1 MMATATIMTRRAM
14 QSFAVNGTEVFD
26 LVVSCDLADE
36 DCFAAARLSSTS
48 WWATDFSFSLWERCS
63 P

>member
-1 MMATATIMTRRAM
+1 M

-48 WWATDFSFSLWERCS
+48 WWATDFSFSLWES
-63 P
+63 TYFL